1 MKEVWFVNKNR
12 CATVIYFD
20 KKLEFECLEL
30 IFSFIKLKISFCFNK

>member
-30 IFSFIKLKISFCFNK
+30 IFYKLNIPNYVFSSF